1 MEDDFNIEGPRN
13 YDEQTDAFRWE
24 LDGLVD
30 RYLKEFDINTFV
42 LIGALHEKMQ
52 ELIDAGNFDIII
64 EGPPEEPPLEN

>member
-52 ELIDAGNFDIII
+52 ELIDAGNFDKII
-64 EGPPEEPPLEN
+64 EGPPEEPPFEN